1 MLSFDLT
8 KHFFIMNRINSF
20 FCNLPVSWKRVFAL
34 TLIIFGV
41 ITLTLGMI
49 SFDNIWQIN
58 SGVFQVICGLI
69 FLDNAKKT

>member
-1 MLSFDLT
+1 
-8 KHFFIMNRINSF
+8 
-20 FCNLPVSWKRVFAL
+20 VFAL
-34 TLIIFGV
+34 TLIIFGA

-69 FLDNAKKT
+69 FLDNAKKA